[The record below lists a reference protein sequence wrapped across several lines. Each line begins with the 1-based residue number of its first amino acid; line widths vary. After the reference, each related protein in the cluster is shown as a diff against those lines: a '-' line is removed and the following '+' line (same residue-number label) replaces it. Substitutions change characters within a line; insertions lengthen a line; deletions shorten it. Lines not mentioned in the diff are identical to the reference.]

1 MRIIGGR
8 FKSRLIL
15 GPEDDRTTR
24 PITDRVKQSLFDI
37 VTPLLDDDPIVYD
50 CFAGTG
56 SMGLESLSRGARHAF
71 FFESDRSALA
81 RLKKN
86 IQSLNVENSSTIMS
100 TDLFKYFAT
109 ADAPAEPAKLI
120 FLDPPYRF
128 VTERADQLGAL
139 ATRLGD
145 HVTDDGLIIFRHES
159 RISLDLAPFAVV
171 DARSYGGMTI
181 DFLGRVSR

>member
-8 FKSRLIL
+8 FRSRLIL
-15 GPEDDRTTR
+15 GPEEDGTTR

-37 VTPLLDDDPIVYD
+37 VTPLLDGGAIVYD

-56 SMGLESLSRGARHAF
+56 SMGLESLSRGAKHAF

-86 IQSLNVENSSTIMS
+86 IQSLNVEASSTIVAS
-100 TDLFKYFAT
+100 DLFKYFAAAHPPT
-109 ADAPAEPAKLI
+109 EPVKLI

-128 VTERADQLGAL
+128 VSERPEQLRAL
-139 ATRLGD
+139 AQRLAQHRD
-145 HVTDDGLIIFRHES
+145 SDGLLVFRHEAGV
-159 RISLDLAPFAVV
+159 RLDLPPFSAI
-171 DARSYGGMTI
+171 DTRSYGGMTI
-181 DFLGRVSR
+181 DFLRCVSR